1 MEIILLEK
9 VRKLGLM
16 GDLVKVKSGFARNF
30 LLPKKKALRATKEN
44 LNFFEKQKKIYKE
57 NNLKLKEEAE
67 ILSKKIQ
74 EETKLILIRHAGK
87 NEQLYGSVTARDIS
101 EVITSNGFPIHRSQ
115 IILEKSIK
123 TIGTHD
129 ILISLHPE
137 IETNVK
143 LYIARSEEEAE
154 LLTHVTKE

>member
-1 MEIILLEK
+1 VEIILLEK
-9 VRKLGLM
+9 VRNFGLM

-44 LNFFEKQKKIYKE
+44 LLYFEKQKKLYKE
-57 NNLKLKEEAE
+57 NNLKLKEEAKV
-67 ILSKKIQ
+67 LSEKIQ
-74 EETKLILIRHAGK
+74 KETKLILIRHAGK

-101 EVITSNGFPIHRSQ
+101 EIITSNGFPIHRTQ

-129 ILISLHPE
+129 IIISLHPE
-137 IETNVK
+137 IETNIK
-143 LYIARSEEEAE
+143 LHIAKSEEEAE
-154 LLTHVTKE
+154 LLISKTKE